1 MEPEGMKRGVGWRRP
16 RLGHIRYLNCL
27 PLYYGLVRQEVLL
40 DVELTRGTPTELSR
54 LLRDGLLDLAPIPS
68 IEYARYHRELVLLPD
83 LAVSSDGEVRS
94 IVLVSRVP
102 VHELHGE
109 AVALCTSSATSQALA
124 RIVLEERYGT
134 RPVYHQAAPDLA
146 AMLREARA
154 ALLIGDEALEAS
166 YRRDPSLY
174 LYDLGREWKDMTGH
188 KMVYAV
194 WAVRREYAR
203 AEPGLTREV
212 YEGLRRSME
221 YGKLNLA
228 AIARE
233 VARGETFDAAFL
245 ADYLAGLQ
253 FNFDRAYQE
262 GLREFYTRAARL
274 GLLPEVPRLEF
285 LEVTGS
291 RGGEA
296 VAGRRDRGCH

>member
-1 MEPEGMKRGVGWRRP
+1 MEPEGMKCGVGRRRP

-68 IEYARYHRELVLLPD
+68 IEYARYHRELVLLPG

-134 RPVYHQAAPDLA
+134 RPVYHQSAPDLA

-154 ALLIGDEALEAS
+154 ALLIGDEGLGAY

-174 LYDLGREWKDMTGH
+174 LYDLGKEWKELTGH

-203 AEPGLTREV
+203 TEPKLTLEV
-212 YEGLRRSME
+212 YEGLHRSME
-221 YGKLNLA
+221 YGRLNLGAIVREA
-228 AIARE
+228 ARW
-233 VARGETFDAAFL
+233 ETFDAAFL
-245 ADYLAGLQ
+245 ADYLAGLR

-262 GLREFYTRAARL
+262 GLLEFYTRAARL

-291 RGGEA
+291 RGEEA